1 MHAVKLVS
9 PAVLLMLC
17 IGLFAFIVV
26 FRGIFSNKKG
36 GGK

>member
-17 IGLFAFIVV
+17 IGLFVFILV
-26 FRGIFSNKKG
+26 FRAIFNSKG
-36 GGK
+36 RK